1 MTGGDGGSYI
11 DNIDRDCCGVY
22 QSRTAL
28 ILNLDSEG
36 KDWGGLE
43 IKSCRIC
50 HRDTAGVVNGKG
62 TAGVAGRDRI
72 DVGVT
77 RIRIGDRD
85 IANRGTIG
93 AVLIQAKRVIID
105 HRHIVDGIDC
115 DPGGIDR
122 VGECCNATGGVGIDI
137 GICYTA
143 GHIPSAEGEGRTAVK
158 IGIRH
163 EAQLLGERSG
173 QSAIEQ

>member
-1 MTGGDGGSYI
+1 MTGGDSGGHIS
-11 DNIDRDCCGVY
+11 DIDRDCCIVY
-22 QSRTAL
+22 QSRAAL

-50 HRDTAGVVNGKG
+50 HRDIASVVNGKG

-77 RIRIGDRD
+77 RIRIGDRN

-93 AVLIQAKRVIID
+93 AVLIQAKHVIID
-105 HRHIVDGIDC
+105 HRRIIGRCNDGDLMTRQEF
-115 DPGGIDR
+115 DGPR
-122 VGECCNATGGVGIDI
+122 LAESAIDI
-137 GICYTA
+137 DF
-143 GHIPSAEGEGRTAVK
+143 GRYRRIAWA
-158 IGIRH
+158 H
-163 EAQLLGERSG
+163 ECIS
-173 QSAIEQ
+173 IVT